1 MNKKIQYKSGILVS
15 AAMLVSLIGCT
26 SGPRIEPAPPK
37 PLGAE
42 VDQINQMQEENA
54 EASKFVIYQHE
65 FELNTERSAGW
76 RLNYAGEDHVK
87 QIAANISTGV
97 DLPIVIERS
106 TTSIKPGTE
115 YEYPIHLN
123 DELDDKRRRVIVAVL
138 LALGVSDAEQRVLI
152 APAFAEG
159 QNAAEAAAAYS
170 SGHSRNNRGG
180 FGGGFGGGG
189 IGGF

>member
-1 MNKKIQYKSGILVS
+1 MNKQFQHILGITVS

-65 FELNTERSAGW
+65 FELNTEKSAGW

-106 TTSIKPGTE
+106 TTSVKPGTE

-123 DELDDKRRRVIVAVL
+123 DELDLKRRRVVVAVL
-138 LALGVSDAEQRVLI
+138 LALGVSDAEERVLV

-159 QNAAEAAAAYS
+159 LNAAAAAAAYS
-170 SGHSRNNRGG
+170 NGYSRNNGG
-180 FGGGFGGGG
+180 GLGGGFGGGG
-189 IGGF
+189 FGGF